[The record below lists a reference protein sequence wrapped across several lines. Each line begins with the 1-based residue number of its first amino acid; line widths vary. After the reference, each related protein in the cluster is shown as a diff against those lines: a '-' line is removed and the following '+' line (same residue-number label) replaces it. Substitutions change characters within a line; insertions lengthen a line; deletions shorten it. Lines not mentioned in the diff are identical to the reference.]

1 LDLARLRCDLA
12 SVAQKGFMS
21 FPHSS
26 RTQSRFAVLTEN
38 RRISV
43 AVFVDTVG
51 AGLLLPLSLVYF
63 TLTTGLGLP
72 AIGLIAASATV
83 VALPAGLV
91 GGAITDRFGA
101 KASMVTNN
109 LISAVGY
116 TLFLFVHEPVGVFVA
131 ILLTAASER
140 LYWASWM
147 AYVHQLAAGRSFE
160 RWFSFLE
167 AMKMGAMGLGAIISA
182 LVLAADA
189 VTGLRWLV
197 LANVISSVV
206 AATIFSGQKLPAS
219 AASSPATVIAGR
231 RGVRLWGDV
240 FRGRGSVAL
249 TIGQFLLGPIMVL
262 PNVALSVLFI
272 SIWHLP
278 TAVAPAMFAT
288 NTVLVAA
295 LQAPLTGAM
304 VRISRTVRIWIAVLL
319 VVACTLPLAFVPAL
333 GGTAGWLYV
342 FGTGIVLAL
351 ADILYLPPTNAIM
364 VEAPAPHLRGR
375 AVSVFQT
382 AFALSMALYPATI
395 GLLHSRTP
403 WLLWAMTAAAA
414 AGGALCYSIAVR
426 QLPEHGSR

>member
-1 LDLARLRCDLA
+1 
-12 SVAQKGFMS
+12 MS
-21 FPHSS
+21 FSHSS
-26 RTQSRFAVLTEN
+26 RLQSRFAVLTEN

-72 AIGLIAASATV
+72 AIGLIAAIATV
-83 VALPAGLV
+83 GALPAGLV

-101 KASMVTNN
+101 KASMVANN

-147 AYVHQLAAGRSFE
+147 AYIHQLAAGRPFE

-182 LVLAADA
+182 LILATDA
-189 VTGLRWLV
+189 ITGLRWIV
-197 LANVISSVV
+197 LANVITSVV
-206 AATIFSGQKLPAS
+206 AATIFVGQKLPATT
-219 AASSPATVIAGR
+219 ASSPATITAGR
-231 RGVRLWGDV
+231 EGNRGWADV

-272 SIWHLP
+272 SIWNLP
-278 TAVAPAMFAT
+278 TVVAPAMFAI
-288 NTVLVAA
+288 NTVLVAV

-304 VRISRTVRIWIAVLL
+304 VRISRTVRIWLAVLL
-319 VVACTLPLAFVPAL
+319 VIACTLPLAFVPAL
-333 GGTAGWLYV
+333 DGTAGWAYV
-342 FGTGIVLAL
+342 VGTGIVLAL

-364 VEAPAPHLRGR
+364 IEAPAPHLRGR
-375 AVSVFQT
+375 AVSAFQT
-382 AFALSMALYPATI
+382 AFALSMALYPAMI

-403 WLLWAMTAAAA
+403 WLLWTLTASAA
-414 AGGALCYSIAVR
+414 AGGALCYSIAAR
-426 QLPEHGSR
+426 QLRQHGSP